1 MNRVRRFG
9 DYTDVEPPHAELA
22 LALAAEFRPVDDQAV
37 ERELQRLAERL
48 AALAPT
54 HALEALQ
61 WVGVLVRG
69 RIAAPRHR
77 LLDDADFMLDAVLA
91 TGRGQP
97 VMQAVVA
104 VETGR
109 RNGVPLG
116 IVSDGRRHFV
126 AHRALREPLVLD
138 FASPRG
144 LRPASQLR
152 RDLDWHCAHQVS
164 CAVLDNLSCRAAE
177 SGDLGRAIRAAEL
190 KLELPFD
197 PRTRELASSDLRSL
211 RARLN

>member
-1 MNRVRRFG
+1 VRLFA
-9 DYTDVEPPHAELA
+9 DYADVEPPHAELA
-22 LALAAEFRPVDDQAV
+22 MALAAEFRPVDAHAV
-37 ERELQRLAERL
+37 ERALQRLAERL
-48 AALAPT
+48 AARAPR
-54 HALEALQ
+54 HPLEALQ

-69 RIAAPRHR
+69 EIAAPRYR

-91 TGRGQP
+91 SGHGQP

-126 AHRALREPLVLD
+126 AHRALREALLLD
-138 FASPRG
+138 FGSVRG
-144 LRPASQLR
+144 LRSAAQLR
-152 RDLDWHCAHQVS
+152 RNLDWHCAHQVGCS
-164 CAVLDNLSCRAAE
+164 VLQNLSCRALE
-177 SGDLGRAIRAAEL
+177 SGDLSRAIRAAEL

-197 PRTRELASSDLRSL
+197 HQTRELASSDLRDL

>member
-1 MNRVRRFG
+1 MRRFV
-9 DYTDVEPPHAELA
+9 DYTDIEPPHAELA

-37 ERELQRLAERL
+37 DRDLQRLAERL
-48 AALAPT
+48 ATLAPA

-69 RIAAPRHR
+69 RIAEPRHR

-91 TGRGQP
+91 TGQGQP
-97 VMQAVVA
+97 VMQAVIA

-116 IVSDGRRHFV
+116 IISDGRRHFV

-138 FASPRG
+138 FGSTRG
-144 LRPASQLR
+144 LRPAAQLR
-152 RDLDWHCAHQVS
+152 RHLDWHCAHQVS

-190 KLELPFD
+190 KLDLPFD
-197 PRTRELASSDLRSL
+197 PQTRDLALSDLRSL

>member
-1 MNRVRRFG
+1 M
-9 DYTDVEPPHAELA
+9 
-22 LALAAEFRPVDDQAV
+22 ALAAEFRPVDDQAV

-48 AALAPT
+48 AALTPR
-54 HALEALQ
+54 HALEPLQ

-69 RIAAPRHR
+69 RIAAPPRR
-77 LLDDADFMLDAVLA
+77 LLDDADFMLDVVLA
-91 TGRGQP
+91 TSRGQP

-116 IVSDGRRHFV
+116 IVSDGRHFV

-138 FASPRG
+138 FAAPRG

-152 RDLDWHCAHQVS
+152 GDLDWHCAHQVS

-197 PRTRELASSDLRSL
+197 PRTRELASSDLDSL